1 MMPECFPMLTSGT
14 PEQHAGQSVCHN
26 PGMAQ
31 QTSVNPFDQLARY
44 YDWEHADYDIDVP
57 LYLDFARRTGG
68 PILEL
73 ACGSGRLMAP
83 LLELGE
89 EVVGIDSS
97 APMLERARQFL
108 ANGGG
113 SKGGAGKGGGALLR
127 RATVQ
132 QADVRHFR
140 LKRRFQLA
148 IYGLD
153 SFGLLEGIDDQL
165 AALRSIREH
174 LEPGGLLIL
183 DVSNGNGRGTE
194 PTDELVLQ
202 YDGFD
207 PETGLPLSKW
217 TARSTDHGEQVDHYT
232 YFYDQVGAD
241 GLVRRSVVRLDLR
254 YFGRYELELLL
265 LMAGLEP
272 EMFYGS
278 YDLAPYA
285 AGSERMIAVAA
296 RGH

>member
-1 MMPECFPMLTSGT
+1 
-14 PEQHAGQSVCHN
+14 
-26 PGMAQ
+26 MAQ
-31 QTSVNPFDQLARY
+31 QKPANPFDQLARY

-97 APMLERARQFL
+97 APMLERARQVL
-108 ANGGG
+108 STAGGN
-113 SKGGAGKGGGALLR
+113 AMLR
-127 RATVQ
+127 RATLQ
-132 QADVRHFR
+132 QADVRNFR
-140 LKRRFQLA
+140 LKRRFHLA

-153 SFGLLEGIDDQL
+153 SFGLLAGIDDQL

-183 DVSNGNGRGTE
+183 DVSNGNGRGAE

-207 PETGLPLSKW
+207 PESGLPLSKW
-217 TARSTDHGEQVDHYT
+217 TARSTDHGEQIDHYT
-232 YFYDQVGAD
+232 YFYDRVGED

-265 LMAGLEP
+265 QQAGLEP

-285 AGSERMIAVAA
+285 AGSERLIAVAA
-296 RGH
+296 RSR

>member
-1 MMPECFPMLTSGT
+1 
-14 PEQHAGQSVCHN
+14 
-26 PGMAQ
+26 MAQ
-31 QTSVNPFDQLARY
+31 QTPANPFDQLARY

-57 LYLDFARRTGG
+57 LYLDYARRTGG

-73 ACGSGRLMAP
+73 ACGSGRLMGP

-89 EVVGIDSS
+89 EVIGLDSS

-108 ANGGG
+108 
-113 SKGGAGKGGGALLR
+113 SKGNANRMPRGASL
-127 RATVQ
+127 Q
-132 QADVRHFR
+132 QADVRSFR
-140 LKRRFQLA
+140 LKQRFQLA

-153 SFGLLEGIDDQL
+153 SFGLLDGIDDQL
-165 AALRSIREH
+165 AALRSIRDH
-174 LEPGGLLIL
+174 LQPGGLLVI
-183 DVSNGNGRGTE
+183 DVSNGNGRGAE

-232 YFYDQVGAD
+232 YFYDQVGED
-241 GLVRRSVVRLDLR
+241 GLVRRSVVRLNLR
-254 YFGRYELELLL
+254 YFGRFELELLL
-265 LMAGLEP
+265 QQAGLEP

-278 YDLAPYA
+278 YDLVPYA
-285 AGSERMIAVAA
+285 AGSERLIVVAA
-296 RGH
+296 RGS

>member
-1 MMPECFPMLTSGT
+1 MLPDIRVWT
-14 PEQHAGQSVCHN
+14 PDQHVGSSVCHN
-26 PGMAQ
+26 PGMVQ
-31 QTSVNPFDQLARY
+31 PSSENPFDKLARY

-57 LYLDFARRTGG
+57 LYVDFARRTGG

-89 EVVGIDSS
+89 NVVGIDSS
-97 APMLERARQFL
+97 APMLERARQYL
-108 ANGGG
+108 NKGGG
-113 SKGGAGKGGGALLR
+113 SAMSR
-127 RATVQ
+127 RASLQ
-132 QADVRHFR
+132 QADVRNLR

-153 SFGLLEGIDDQL
+153 SFGLLSGIDDQL

-183 DVSNGNGRGTE
+183 DVSNGNGRGAE

-232 YFYDQVGAD
+232 YFYDQLGED
-241 GLVRRSVVRLDLR
+241 GLVLRSVVRLDLR
-254 YFGRYELELLL
+254 YFGRFELELLL
-265 LMAGLEP
+265 QQAGLEP

-285 AGSERMIAVAA
+285 AGSERLIAVAA
-296 RGH
+296 RSH